1 MLDTKKD
8 IVSLVQKSAHKL
20 EKSAEDY
27 SSLVN
32 LCANKPFILLGE
44 ATHGTQEFYQARCEI
59 TKQLI
64 LHHGLNLIAIEG
76 DWPSAYR
83 VNRYVH
89 MQGTDTNANEALSD
103 FKRFP
108 LWMWR
113 NTVVLEFVEWLRKYN
128 ENVPSAKQVGFY
140 GLDMYSLYESVA
152 AVLEYLDQVDPE
164 AGLKAREYYSCLD
177 HIGNRGHYGYAFES
191 THQSSCKNDVIRVL
205 VNLRERSLVYVNERD
220 AMSEDEQFQ
229 AEQNARLI
237 QSAEGYYRQMLDSR
251 VNTWNLRDSHMF
263 ETLDNLYHYVS
274 NRLKSPAKI
283 AVWEH
288 NSHIGDA
295 RATYMRSIGQHNV
308 GQLVRQDYGDDCKLI
323 GFTTWS
329 GTVTAA
335 SNWDGPAERKTV
347 RKSLPNSI
355 EDIFHRTHLD
365 RFLLPMRG
373 NIARAFQELYIE
385 RAIGVLYLPQSER
398 TSHYFPCRLAIQ
410 FDAILHFDETT
421 AIEPLDSTSEWIAG
435 EADTFPFG
443 V

>member
-20 EKSAEDY
+20 EQFPEDY
-27 SSLVN
+27 STLLK
-32 LCANKPFILLGE
+32 LCEKKSFILLGE
-44 ATHGTQEFYQARCEI
+44 ATHGTYEFYQARCEI

-64 LHHGLNLIAIEG
+64 LHHGLNFIAIEG

-83 VNRYVH
+83 VNRYVRG
-89 MQGTDTNANEALSD
+89 QGVDINANEALGD

-113 NTVVLEFVEWLRKYN
+113 NTVILDFVEWLRKYN
-128 ENVPSAKQVGFY
+128 ENLPATRQVGFY

-177 HIGNRGHYGYAFES
+177 HAGDRSHYGYALQS
-191 THQSSCKNDVIRVL
+191 TLQSSCKNDVIRVL
-205 VNLRERSLVYVNERD
+205 VDLRQRSMAYANERD
-220 AMSEDEQFQ
+220 ILSEDEQFQ

-237 QSAEGYYRQMLDSR
+237 QSAEGYYRQMFNSR
-251 VNTWNLRDSHMF
+251 ANTWNLRDSHMF
-263 ETLDNLYHYVS
+263 ETLNNLYQYIS
-274 NRLKSPAKI
+274 YRLKAPAKI

-308 GQLVRQDYGDDCKLI
+308 GQLVRQSYADECKLV
-323 GFTTWS
+323 GFTTYT

-335 SNWDGPAERKTV
+335 SNWDGPAECKKV
-347 RKSLPNSI
+347 RKSLPNSV
-355 EDIFHRTHLD
+355 EDIFHRANLSQ
-365 RFLLPMRG
+365 FLLIMQD
-373 NIARAFQELYIE
+373 NVARAFEDLYIE

-398 TSHYFPCRLAIQ
+398 TSHYFSCRPAIQ
-410 FDAILHFDETT
+410 FDAILHFDETA
-421 AIEPLDSTSEWIAG
+421 AIEPLDSTSVWITG
-435 EADTFPFG
+435 EENTFPFS